1 LRGWIISQDYFEQL
15 HDMLTAV
22 HETSHQFTH
31 FYPYMKLS
39 EQNMNTDMYSAY
51 WYYFIDR
58 GKAVVVETIDLPPVS
73 IIIDAVPLM
82 LRKDT

>member
-1 LRGWIISQDYFEQL
+1 
-15 HDMLTAV
+15 
-22 HETSHQFTH
+22 
-31 FYPYMKLS
+31 MKLS

-73 IIIDAVPLM
+73 IIIDTVPLI